1 MKLRHGSAGTGDGV
15 EGLQA
20 EHRPELN
27 VEHAADERT
36 VPVENISNVELE
48 WRRKCCEAGVEYL
61 PPSSLEIERAKK
73 DRKRATAMANGR
85 FRSMRA
91 RIEAAAARK
100 AIKAGAEQRAVE
112 ERRKADERHA
122 ALESKHEAKR
132 RLAEEAKERRE
143 AVCDMP
149 SSEACYVSN

>member
-112 ERRKADERHA
+112 ERRTADERDA
-122 ALESKHEAKR
+122 AMELKLEEKR

-143 AVCDMP
+143 AVRRVHN
-149 SSEACYVSN
+149 SQACCVSN